1 MRQIPKAKT
10 KDEVNFLF
18 EQLETIDDDN
28 IKGKNIIYSI
38 LILLLELF
46 YRLLLLF
53 INTYSTLLLA

>member
-38 LILLLELF
+38 VIV
-46 YRLLLLF
+46 
-53 INTYSTLLLA
+53 N